1 MEQQTRPPT
10 TNLVKEPIMSTLHHE
25 SLLETCFDEAWE
37 SFRVHNKLTVEQ
49 MNEIESHEGVQIA
62 LRRSAERLFEDLCL

>member
-1 MEQQTRPPT
+1 
-10 TNLVKEPIMSTLHHE
+10 MSTLHHE

-49 MNEIESHEGVQIA
+49 MNEIESHEGVQLA
-62 LRRSAERLFEDLCL
+62 LRRSAERMFEDMCQ

>member
-1 MEQQTRPPT
+1 
-10 TNLVKEPIMSTLHHE
+10 MSTLHHE

-62 LRRSAERLFEDLCL
+62 LRGVLKEYLRIYAYESF

>member
-1 MEQQTRPPT
+1 
-10 TNLVKEPIMSTLHHE
+10 MSTLHHE

-62 LRRSAERLFEDLCL
+62 LRRRAERMFEDLCL

>member
-1 MEQQTRPPT
+1 
-10 TNLVKEPIMSTLHHE
+10 MSTLHHE

-62 LRRSAERLFEDLCL
+62 LRRSAERMFEDLCE

>member
-1 MEQQTRPPT
+1 
-10 TNLVKEPIMSTLHHE
+10 MSTLHHE

-62 LRRSAERLFEDLCL
+62 LRRSAERMFEGMCE